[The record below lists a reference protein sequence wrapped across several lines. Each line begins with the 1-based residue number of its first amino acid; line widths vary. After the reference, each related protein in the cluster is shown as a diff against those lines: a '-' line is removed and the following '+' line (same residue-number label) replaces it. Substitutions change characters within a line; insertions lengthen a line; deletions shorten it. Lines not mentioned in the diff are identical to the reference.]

1 MTLTLTH
8 VSDGVDVA
16 LTATANLRRMSLYT
30 AVALAFT
37 KTMRYDR
44 GACP

>member
-8 VSDGVDVA
+8 DSDGVDVA
-16 LTATANLRRMSLYT
+16 LTATANLRRMSLYM